1 MFAAARGSPSSVS
14 RYNGSMSSNALHIV
28 SAGPFGFSADTWTA
42 IGTWA
47 LVLVGLVTALV
58 AGFAA
63 KFAYGA
69 AKDQLGE
76 AQRLR
81 IEQAQPYVVVFL
93 DQSGGAS
100 PQNFDLV
107 VKNFGA
113 TAATDVRVRMAPA
126 PISVVLTDA
135 PDPQAHEFADI
146 EIPEVIPVLVPG
158 QEWRTF
164 WDATVD
170 RLGKLKEVEPFE
182 DKYDVTV
189 SFSDSKH
196 QLSAEYSYVLDWKTI
211 YATGFVNKSGIHDIA
226 EAAEKISRVLSDAR
240 GNQNAIRIE
249 SRNGDELDAWKLHLR
264 RERKRKARIEGD
276 NASRID
282 KAIDGAEERWKRL
295 KRRLDR

>member
-1 MFAAARGSPSSVS
+1 M
-14 RYNGSMSSNALHIV
+14 HIV
-28 SAGPFGFSADTWTA
+28 SAGLFGSSSDAWTA

-63 KFAYGA
+63 KFAYEA
-69 AKDQLGE
+69 AQKQLAEG
-76 AQRLR
+76 QRLR

-113 TAATDVRVRMAPA
+113 TAATDVRVRMAPE

-135 PDPQAHEFADI
+135 PDPQANEFADI

-164 WDATVD
+164 WDSTVA
-170 RLGKLKEVEPFE
+170 RLGKLKEIEPFE

-196 QLSAEYSYVLDWKTI
+196 QPLAEYTYVLDWKTI

-226 EAAEKISRVLSDAR
+226 DAAEKISRVLWDAR

-249 SRNGDELDAWKLHLR
+249 SRDGDELDAWKLHLR
-264 RERKRKARIEGD
+264 RERKRKAHIEAG

-282 KAIDGAEERWKRL
+282 KAVDGGEKRWKRL
-295 KRRLDR
+295 KRQFDR